1 MDNFI
6 RAWKRKNPKV
16 EKPTKVLSLS
26 QRRGTEGRTETVTL
40 FKLASGQIHAKQS

>member
-16 EKPTKVLSLS
+16 EKPTKVLAST
-26 QRRGTEGRTETVTL
+26 QRRGTEERMETVTL
-40 FKLASGQIHAKQS
+40 FKLAWGSDVAKQP